1 MDSMQEPSGLIFD
14 IERFSV
20 RDGPGIRTVAF
31 FKGCNLHCSWC
42 HNVEGISPKPS
53 LLFDAEND
61 ESSAA
66 ALTVSLFAMAGKLVM
81 LLIRSRLRIPDA
93 DALLWLLPGA
103 VGGALLAM
111 VPAVQRQTSRA
122 GEALLRLSLF
132 TSLINMAAALT

>member
-1 MDSMQEPSGLIFD
+1 MALVVGLLASFL
-14 IERFSV
+14 
-20 RDGPGIRTVAF
+20 AF
-31 FKGCNLHCSWC
+31 GAAPLTLTLYF
-42 HNVEGISPKPS
+42 

-111 VPAVQRQTSRA
+111 VPVVQRQTSRA